1 MVLDEDK
8 PGYYEFDKNM
18 DEKDVSHEFMQH
30 IIDSREGIKNT
41 APHYEYYE
49 DKKRKAKY
57 LSESEPSKRLLM
69 QRRRKKNKS
78 RW

>member
-18 DEKDVSHEFMQH
+18 DEKDVRHEFMQH

-57 LSESEPSKRLLM
+57 LSESEPLETLVNAKT
-69 QRRRKKNKS
+69 KKEEQE
-78 RW
+78 